1 MICTAP
7 ANAGTIPFIVAGG
20 TTTAKR
26 LHAFFKYFVQAG
38 IAAQVTM
45 YIESLYVDSFSGGS
59 RLRDGIPLL
68 WIILSNSSKVE
79 AFLDQC
85 QELFG
90 EDPEDKQRS
99 KRVRKDIDRAS
110 WESIS
115 RNDVAQVI
123 SQIYYGNSSGKT

>member
-1 MICTAP
+1 MT
-7 ANAGTIPFIVAGG
+7 GY
-20 TTTAKR
+20 R
-26 LHAFFKYFVQAG
+26 
-38 IAAQVTM
+38 
-45 YIESLYVDSFSGGS
+45 
-59 RLRDGIPLL
+59 L

-110 WESIS
+110 ESIS

-123 SQIYYGNSSGKT
+123 SQIYYGNSSEKLG